1 MRFTIRSI
9 AVGSVCLA
17 ISGFL
22 ALKMIAQSSTSFAD
36 VTERKHFDR
45 VVVVFLE
52 NQGYAAAVAQP
63 FFKGLIT
70 RGALLSNFYAETHP
84 SQPNYIAFASGTTV
98 GVNGDANVDLPRRHL
113 GDLLEE
119 KGLTWKN
126 YAEAFPSPCFKGRVS
141 RTYARKH
148 VPFISFTNVSSN
160 PERCKNIVSAST
172 FIADVRSGRLPHF
185 SFYTPDMNNDGHDT
199 GVAYAGRAMEKTFGP
214 LLADQNLLSSTLF
227 IFTFDED
234 DGSNSNRIFTAFI
247 GAGVRAGSE
256 SNQRYSHYDLLR
268 TIEDEFDLGTLH
280 QNDQTASSIDGIWQ
294 WN

>member
-1 MRFTIRSI
+1 MRFTIRSV
-9 AVGSVCLA
+9 AVGSMCLVV
-17 ISGFL
+17 SGFL
-22 ALKMIAQSSTSFAD
+22 ALKVIAQGSTSFANLN
-36 VTERKHFDR
+36 ERKHFDR

-63 FFKGLIT
+63 FFKDLIT

-84 SQPNYIAFASGTTV
+84 SQPNYIAFAAGTTRDV
-98 GVNGDANVDLPRRHL
+98 VGDANVDLSHRHL
-113 GDLLEE
+113 GDLLED

-148 VPFISFTNVSSN
+148 VPFISFTNVNTN

-172 FIADVRSGRLPHF
+172 FIPDVVGGQLPHF

-199 GVAYAGRAMEKTFGP
+199 GIAYAAKAMEKTFGP
-214 LLADQNLLSSTLF
+214 LLADQNLLKSTLF
-227 IFTFDED
+227 VFTFDED

-247 GAGVRAGSE
+247 GAGVRPGSV

-268 TIEDEFDLGTLH
+268 TIEDEFDLGTLT
-280 QNDQTASSIDGIWQ
+280 QNDLSASAIDGIWQ
-294 WN
+294 